1 MTERTKR
8 GYARLLRDLEK
19 LDSQERFKE
28 MMERGYGAVKDLDS
42 LIDRVNKLAQQGS
55 FTKTKEG
62 KPKNHRHP

>member
-55 FTKTKEG
+55 FTKEG
-62 KPKNHRHP
+62 KPKDHRHP